1 MKSKKYFY
9 DGDQIWESDETT
21 DAQTL
26 SEAILADEE
35 LEKLDEIIIGCWGES
50 YDNNVQPL
58 LDMFAEHSESFE
70 HIKSLFV
77 GDMTF
82 EECEVSWIEQGDY
95 SKIWESLPKLKKL
108 TIKGANGLSLGKIE
122 HDELEEL
129 NIICGGLPA
138 VVVKQIAQAHLPRL
152 KKLSLYLG
160 VVDYGCDATIEDVR
174 TLLKADFIKSLEY
187 LELGNSEFQD
197 EIVEEFLKSN
207 SVYALKTLSFANGTL
222 TDKGG
227 QMLLDHAG
235 TLKGLETLD
244 LTFHYL
250 SDEMMKK
257 LEHSGIHVILEG
269 KNDPYEFDDEDPWYT
284 PMMTE

>member
-9 DGDQIWESDETT
+9 DGDQIWNDDTTT

-26 SEAILADEE
+26 SEEILADEE

-50 YDNNVQPL
+50 YDNSVQPL
-58 LDMFAEHSESFE
+58 LDMFAQHSESFE

-95 SKIWESLPKLKKL
+95 SRIWESLPKLKKL
-108 TIKGANGLSLGKIE
+108 TIKGANGLTLGKID

-129 NIICGGLPA
+129 SIICGGLPGQ
-138 VVVKQIAQAHLPRL
+138 VIRQIASANLPRL

-160 VVDYGCDATIEDVR
+160 VEDYGCDATIEDIKA
-174 TLLKADFIKSLEY
+174 LLQADFIKSLEY

-197 EIVEEFLKSN
+197 EIVEEFMKLHSI
-207 SVYALKTLSFANGTL
+207 YALKTLSFAFGTL
-222 TDKGG
+222 TDKGA
-227 QMLLDHAG
+227 QFLLTHAN
-235 TLKGLETLD
+235 TLKQLETLD
-244 LTFHYL
+244 LTHHYL
-250 SDEMMKK
+250 SDEMMKT
-257 LEHSGIHVILEG
+257 LENSGINVILEDQ
-269 KNDPYEFDDEDPWYT
+269 NDPYEYDDEDPWYS